1 MSINVI
7 FLGLDEVLFDSEA
20 LHLTSCNRVFRE
32 AGLPIRWD
40 FSDLRRAAREYGFA
54 HALRALPREIQAKRI
69 DELIAEKHRVFHLA
83 IQTRPLPVSRA
94 SLRLIDDAM
103 RNGCKLSILTDMPS
117 ATGAAMLENSFG
129 ASVNSTFSVVAG
141 DLRFDG
147 AAETGPHA
155 LALHAMGIEARD
167 AALIDLPSPAL
178 RAARNGGIWSLQ
190 ASPQHGAPRTGNN
203 FVTLNALHAL
213 KAGSYPAAAP
223 LAPAMPQQ
231 GALASMAAA

>member
-1 MSINVI
+1 MSIDVI

-20 LHLTSCNRVFRE
+20 LHLTSCNRAFRE

-40 FSDLRRAAREYGFA
+40 FTDLRRAAREHGFA
-54 HALRALPREIQAKRI
+54 NAVRALPREIQPRHI
-69 DELIAEKHRVFHLA
+69 DELVAEKHRMFHLA
-83 IQTRPLPVSRA
+83 VLARPLAVSRA
-94 SLRLIDDAM
+94 TLRLIDDAM

-129 ASVNSTFSVVAG
+129 ATVNSTFSVVAG

-147 AAETGPHA
+147 EAETGPHA

-178 RAARNGGIWSLQ
+178 RAARSGGIWSLQ

-213 KAGSYPAAAP
+213 KAGTPPAMPQPAAAP
-223 LAPAMPQQ
+223 
-231 GALASMAAA
+231 SHAAAARMVAA